1 MKIIRF
7 SEACELCGV
16 NTELV
21 IHFIEED
28 WIRPA
33 DEQFMELDEEDL
45 SRIRLIQ
52 QLQQDFGVNDEGVSI
67 ILPLL
72 DQLNRMHLEIEKN
85 SIEAPHRI

>member
-45 SRIRLIQ
+45 ARIRLIH

-72 DQLNRMHLEIEKN
+72 DQLNLVHLEIEKN

>member
-7 SEACELCGV
+7 EEACELCSI
-16 NTELV
+16 NSELV

-28 WIRPA
+28 WIHPV

-45 SRIRLIQ
+45 ARIRLIQ

-72 DQLNRMHLEIEKN
+72 DQLNRVHLEIEKN
-85 SIEAPHRI
+85 NIEAAHRI

>member
-1 MKIIRF
+1 MKIIKF

-21 IHFIEED
+21 IHFIQED

-45 SRIRLIQ
+45 ARIRLIQ

-72 DQLNRMHLEIEKN
+72 DQLNRVHLEIEK
-85 SIEAPHRI
+85 STIEAPHRI